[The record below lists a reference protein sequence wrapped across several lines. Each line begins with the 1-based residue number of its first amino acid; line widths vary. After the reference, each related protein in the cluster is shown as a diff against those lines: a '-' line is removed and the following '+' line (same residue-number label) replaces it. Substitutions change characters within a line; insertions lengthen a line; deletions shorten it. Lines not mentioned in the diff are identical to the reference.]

1 MIDTGLKNKV
11 ILVTGAN
18 HGIGAATARA
28 FAAQGAKVFIQY
40 LRLSSKTTIS
50 TETSVPG
57 EALYRANQA
66 KTADEV
72 MQLIRAQGGQVDA
85 LEIDFATPTNIPTL
99 FDRVEKAFGPVD
111 VLVNNAAFCQADT
124 FIPQGQRTSEDRS
137 AGGFSLHT
145 ITAQAHDEHF
155 AINSRATALMIAEFA
170 DRYLQRG
177 ASWGRIITVSTDGA
191 YCFPGAISY
200 GASKLAMESYS
211 RSAAVELG
219 KYGITVNVVSPGPIQ
234 TGYIT
239 SELERKVITDIP
251 LGRLGQP
258 DDVADVIVFLASEQA
273 RWLTGQRLYAGGGH
287 AM

>member
-40 LRLSSKTTIS
+40 LRLSSNTTIS
-50 TETSVPG
+50 KETSVPG
-57 EALYRANQA
+57 GALYRANQA
-66 KTADEV
+66 KTAYEV

-85 LEIDFATPTNIPTL
+85 LEIDFATPTNIPAL

-124 FIPQGQRTSEDRS
+124 FIPQGKRTSEDRS

-145 ITAQAHDEHF
+145 ITAKAHDEHF

-191 YCFPGAISY
+191 YCFPSAISY

-234 TGYIT
+234 
-239 SELERKVITDIP
+239 
-251 LGRLGQP
+251 
-258 DDVADVIVFLASEQA
+258 
-273 RWLTGQRLYAGGGH
+273 
-287 AM
+287 